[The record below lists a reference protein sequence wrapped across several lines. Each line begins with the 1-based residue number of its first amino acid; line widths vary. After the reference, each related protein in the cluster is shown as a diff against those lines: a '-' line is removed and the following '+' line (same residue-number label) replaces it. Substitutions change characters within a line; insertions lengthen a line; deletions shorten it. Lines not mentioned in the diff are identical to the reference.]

1 MRSSLLFFLLL
12 ASLAAAPLARATSVI
27 PPSFPE
33 LVAEAEAIYRGRVSH
48 VEARRVAQ
56 SDGGSVI
63 KTFVTVA
70 VERVLKG
77 LERNEVTL
85 EFLGGTVGDETLTV
99 TGMPVF
105 AVGDREF
112 VFVQKNGIQLC
123 PLVAL
128 MHGRYR
134 VKHDETG
141 ARDYVA
147 RDNGMPLTDTAGVEL
162 PMVTPPGQVRT
173 ARAAVTLADA
183 LSPGAFEASV
193 MDEVKRR
200 SVRQQQN

>member
-1 MRSSLLFFLLL
+1 MRSSLLFLLL
-12 ASLAAAPLARATSVI
+12 FAGLASGPAARATSVI

-33 LVAEAEAIYRGRVSH
+33 LVEEAEAIYRGRVSH
-48 VEARRVAQ
+48 VEARRVEQ
-56 SDGGSVI
+56 SEGVSVI

-77 LERNEVTL
+77 PDRSEVTL

-112 VFVQKNGIQLC
+112 VFVQKNGIQMC

-134 VKHDETG
+134 VRRDDAG

-147 RDNGMPLTDTAGVEL
+147 RDNGTPLTDTAEVEL
-162 PMVTPPGQVRT
+162 PMVALPGQLRT
-173 ARAAVTLADA
+173 ARAAVTPADA
-183 LSPGAFEASV
+183 LSPAAFETSV

-200 SVRQQQN
+200 STRQQQN

>member
-1 MRSSLLFFLLL
+1 MRSSLLFLLL
-12 ASLAAAPLARATSVI
+12 FAGLASGPAARATSVI

-48 VEARRVAQ
+48 VEARRVEQ

-77 LERNEVTL
+77 PDRSEIAL

-105 AVGDREF
+105 AVGEREF

-134 VKHDETG
+134 VKRDEAG

-147 RDNGMPLTDTAGVEL
+147 RDNGTPLTDTAEVEL
-162 PMVTPPGQVRT
+162 PMVTLPGQVRT
-173 ARAAVTLADA
+173 ARAAATPAEA
-183 LSPGAFEASV
+183 LSPAAFETSV

-200 SVRQQQN
+200 SARQQQN

>member
-12 ASLAAAPLARATSVI
+12 AGLAGASPARATSVI

-33 LVAEAEAIYRGRVSH
+33 LVAEAEAIYRGRVSR
-48 VEARRVAQ
+48 VEARRVEH

-63 KTFVTVA
+63 KTFVTFA

-77 LERNEVTL
+77 PGQTEVTL

-105 AVGDREF
+105 AMGDREI
-112 VFVQKNGIQLC
+112 VFVQKNGMQLC

-134 VKHDETG
+134 VKRDESG
-141 ARDYVA
+141 AREYVA
-147 RDNGMPLTDTAGVEL
+147 RDNGMPLTNVAEVEL
-162 PMVTPPGQVRT
+162 PMVALPGQVRT
-173 ARAAVTLADA
+173 ARAAITPADA
-183 LSPGAFEASV
+183 LSSAEFETSV
-193 MDEVKRR
+193 VDEVKRR
-200 SVRQQQN
+200 SARPQQN

>member
-1 MRSSLLFFLLL
+1 MRSSLLFLLL
-12 ASLAAAPLARATSVI
+12 FAGLASGPAARATSVI

-33 LVAEAEAIYRGRVSH
+33 LVEEAEAIYRGRVSH
-48 VEARRVAQ
+48 VEARRVEQ
-56 SDGGSVI
+56 SEGVSVI

-77 LERNEVTL
+77 PDRSEVTL
-85 EFLGGTVGDETLTV
+85 EFLGGAVGDETLTV

-112 VFVQKNGIQLC
+112 VFVQKNGIQMC

-134 VKHDETG
+134 VRRDDAG

-147 RDNGMPLTDTAGVEL
+147 RDNGTPLTDTAEVEL
-162 PMVTPPGQVRT
+162 PMVALPGQLRT
-173 ARAAVTLADA
+173 ARAAVTPADA
-183 LSPGAFEASV
+183 LSPAAFETSV

-200 SVRQQQN
+200 STRQQQN